1 MDERALCQLNP
12 EKVLGRQGSSGDLS
26 IATFMCV
33 HVSGRWSLPYVGLDG
48 VRGSSRFP
56 GRASPIIP
64 SIHAPFE
71 HLRRTRT
78 YSGRGGKPTGLPTDS
93 SARLSHYLGVG
104 RSRETE
110 GDGITESTREK
121 SNGRRGKPLHNA
133 FESEARERGSQREQ
147 RKERET
153 ERSSEGGRETL
164 RLGELTPL
172 PSPLLSS
179 FPPLLTPSGAGV

>member
-1 MDERALCQLNP
+1 MR
-12 EKVLGRQGSSGDLS
+12 EKKTDRQTDREIREATGGLYVCFYNDCLS
-26 IATFMCV
+26 DCV
-33 HVSGRWSLPYVGLDG
+33 R
-48 VRGSSRFP
+48 RG
-56 GRASPIIP
+56 
-64 SIHAPFE
+64 E
-71 HLRRTRT
+71 L
-78 YSGRGGKPTGLPTDS
+78 GGKMSEKSTRFFFYVS
-93 SARLSHYLGVG
+93 SRLSHYLGVG